1 MKKLFFLLILVA
13 SVISCNKKEPQYVI
27 TGNLDGLVDGG
38 KIYLKQRKAG
48 EYLTVD
54 SAIVSNGSF
63 MMVGKTGLPEMYYL
77 YVDGK
82 RGAGRFFLEN
92 SEIQITGSADTLYKI
107 EVSGSSVQDEYK
119 AFNDELSMFNDEFR
133 ANYEQ
138 RKLAKDAK
146 DDEKLAL
153 LDAQSDS
160 IYKKYIAFQLDYV
173 KGHPASYISPT
184 VLRGA
189 AYDLDGNEIGEY
201 LDAFD
206 DSLNE
211 LAEVKALKE
220 RVEVLKKVAI
230 GQPAPDFTQNDPDG
244 NPVKLSSLFGSYL
257 LVDFWAAWCG
267 PCRAEN
273 PNIVKAYQ
281 KYHDKGFEVLGVSL
295 DRDKDKWLEAVEKDG
310 LLWAQVSDL
319 QYWQNAA
326 AKLYGINSIP
336 GNVLLDKEGTIIARN
351 VRGEELHEKLAELLD

>member
-107 EVSGSSVQDEYK
+107 DVSGSPVQDEYN
-119 AFNDELSMFNDEFR
+119 AFNDELSTFNDEFR

-160 IYKKYIAFQLDYV
+160 IYKEYIAFQLDYV

-184 VLRGA
+184 ILRGA
-189 AYDLDGNEIGEY
+189 SYDLDGNELGEY
-201 LDAFD
+201 LNGLDE
-206 DSLNE
+206 SLSGLEEVKTLNE
-211 LAEVKALKE
+211 RA
-220 RVEVLKKVAI
+220 EVLKKVAI
-230 GQPAPDFTQNDPDG
+230 GQPAPDFTQNDPEG

-273 PNIVKAYQ
+273 PNVVDAYK
-281 KYHDKGFEVLGVSL
+281 KYHDKGFDVLGVSL
-295 DRDKDKWLEAVEKDG
+295 DRDKDKWLEAVEADE
-310 LLWAQVSDL
+310 LTWTQVSDL
-319 QYWQNAA
+319 QYWQNDD
-326 AKLYGINSIP
+326 AKLYGVNSIP
-336 GNVLLDKEGTIIARN
+336 GNFLLDKEGIILARN
-351 VRGEELHEKLAELLD
+351 VRGEDLHKKLAELMD

>member
-1 MKKLFFLLILVA
+1 MRKLFFLFILVA
-13 SVISCNKKEPQYVI
+13 SVISCNQKEAQYVI
-27 TGNLDGLVDGG
+27 TANLDGLTDGG

-138 RKLAKDAK
+138 RKLAKEAGDTV
-146 DDEKLAL
+146 KLAL
-153 LDAQSDS
+153 LEAQSETTYDN
-160 IYKKYIAFQLDYV
+160 YIAFQLDYV

-184 VLRGA
+184 VLKGA
-189 AYDLDGNEIGEY
+189 SYDLDGDEIGEY

-206 DSLNE
+206 DSLSE

-244 NPVKLSSLFGSYL
+244 NPVKLSSKFGSYL

-273 PNIVKAYQ
+273 PNIVKAYK
-281 KYHDKGFEVLGVSL
+281 KYHPKGFDVFGVSL
-295 DRDKDKWLEAVEKDG
+295 DRDKDKWLEAVEKDE
-310 LLWAQVSDL
+310 LPWTQVSDL

-336 GNVLLDKEGTIIARN
+336 GSVILDKEGIIIARN
-351 VRGEELHEKLAELLD
+351 VRGEDLHKKLAELMD